1 MMISILM
8 KLLIVTSIG
17 LAVYSLYFLAVAL
30 LGLRK
35 GRAAVPASA
44 PQTRFALV
52 VAARN
57 EANVIGHLVDSL
69 AAQKYPK
76 ELFSIIVA
84 PNNCTDDTS
93 AIAAAHGARI
103 FTPEGI
109 IKSKGAVLTQV
120 VDAVVIGEQ
129 FDAMCVF
136 DADNLVDEYFLTYMN
151 NAIVNGASIVQG
163 FRDSKNPKQSAISG
177 CYSICYWMLNR
188 FYNTARVA
196 LHLSALVN
204 GSGFAVTRGVLERLD
219 GWHTCTMTEDYE
231 FSAQC
236 ALLGERIH
244 FSEEAR
250 VYDEQPLTF
259 AESWKQRRRW
269 TTGSLQGLRQYGHRL
284 FAKVVLERN
293 AVCFDMYLTFL
304 TPFVQL
310 LSVITAIGGIALAL
324 GSGGILLHG
333 ILIHGLVI
341 AIATTFVGFF
351 ACVLGSM
358 ILAAV
363 TVSLQHTPICGMG
376 KSIATYWLFLISHTA
391 LTLLSFVYPK
401 TTWDPIAHTAAK
413 SLAQMKHQN

>member
-1 MMISILM
+1 MISILT
-8 KLLIVTSIG
+8 KILIVMSVG
-17 LAVYSLYFLAVAL
+17 LGAYSLYFLVIAL
-30 LGLRK
+30 LGMHKK
-35 GRAAVPASA
+35 GSTVPTAA

-69 AAQKYPK
+69 NAQKYPK
-76 ELFSIIVA
+76 ELFSVIVA
-84 PNNCTDDTS
+84 PNNCNDDT
-93 AIAAAHGARI
+93 AAVAAAHGARL
-103 FTPEGI
+103 FTPKGI

-120 VDAVVIGEQ
+120 VDTVVIGEQ

-136 DADNLVDEYFLTYMN
+136 DADNLVDEQFLAHMN
-151 NAIVNGASIVQG
+151 DAIVNGAKIVQG
-163 FRDSKNPKQSAISG
+163 FRDSKNPKQSAVSG

-188 FYNTARVA
+188 FYNAARVS
-196 LHLSALVN
+196 LGLSALVN
-204 GSGFAVTRGVLERLD
+204 GSGFAVTRGILEQLD

-236 ALLGERIH
+236 ALLGECVH

-250 VYDEQPLTF
+250 IYDEQPLTF

-269 TTGSLQGLRQYGHRL
+269 TTGSLQGLNQYGHRL
-284 FAKVVLERN
+284 FAKVVLERS
-293 AVCFDMYLTFL
+293 AICFDMYLTFL
-304 TPFVQL
+304 TPLVQL
-310 LSVITAIGGIALAL
+310 LSVIAAIVGIALAL
-324 GSGGILLHG
+324 SGGGILLHG

-341 AIATTFVGFF
+341 AIVTTLVGLF

-363 TVSLQHTPICGMG
+363 TVSLQHTPMRAMG
-376 KSIATYWLFLISHTA
+376 KSIATYWLFLMSHTA

-413 SLAQMKHQN
+413 SLSQIRRQP